1 MQRMD
6 PAKRT
11 VFVERVVA
19 AGRTVGISVTPHAM
33 AETTATAAQ
42 AAAALGV
49 QVGQI
54 VKSLVFTVEGPRGV
68 RGVLALVSGAD
79 RVDLV
84 ALAAT
89 LNLADGE
96 LVRRATAD
104 EARAFTGFV
113 IGGIPPF
120 GHASSALGAS
130 STPGAPGAAGQALTL
145 LADRGLA
152 AWGEL
157 WAACGTHLDVFPI
170 SFADLLRASEAREV
184 GISEQ
189 RT

>member
-1 MQRMD
+1 MD
-6 PAKRT
+6 QAKRAA
-11 VFVERVVA
+11 FVERVVA
-19 AGRTVGISVTPHAM
+19 AGRAVGIIVTPHAM

-42 AAAALGV
+42 AAAALNV

-54 VKSLVFTVEGPRGV
+54 VKSLVFTVEGADGV

-79 RVDLV
+79 RVDLN
-84 ALAAT
+84 ALGTA
-89 LNLADGE
+89 LNLETGE
-96 LVRRATAD
+96 HVRRATAD

-113 IGGIPPF
+113 IGGIPPL
-120 GHASSALGAS
+120 GHDPL
-130 STPGAPGAAGQALTL
+130 PGAAPLTL

-170 SFADLLRASEAREV
+170 SYADLLRAAGAREV
-184 GISEQ
+184 AISESH
-189 RT
+189 RKSTR

>member
-1 MQRMD
+1 MD
-6 PAKRT
+6 QAKRT
-11 VFVERVVA
+11 AFVERVVA
-19 AGRTVGISVTPHAM
+19 AGRAVEISVTPHAM

-42 AAAALGV
+42 AAAALNV

-54 VKSLVFTVEGPRGV
+54 VKSLVFTVEGADGV

-79 RVDLV
+79 RVDLN
-84 ALAAT
+84 ALGAA
-89 LNLADGE
+89 LNLEASE
-96 LVRRATAD
+96 RVRRATAD

-113 IGGIPPF
+113 IGGIPPL
-120 GHASSALGAS
+120 GHDPL
-130 STPGAPGAAGQALTL
+130 PGAAPLTL

-170 SFADLLRASEAREV
+170 SYSDLLHAAGAREV
-184 GISEQ
+184 AISESH
-189 RT
+189 RELTT

>member
-1 MQRMD
+1 MD
-6 PAKRT
+6 QAKRAA
-11 VFVERVVA
+11 FVERVVA
-19 AGRTVGISVTPHAM
+19 AGRAVGIIVTPHAM

-42 AAAALGV
+42 AAAALNV

-54 VKSLVFTVEGPRGV
+54 VKSLVFTVEGADGV

-79 RVDLV
+79 RVDLN
-84 ALAAT
+84 ALGTA
-89 LNLADGE
+89 LNLETGE
-96 LVRRATAD
+96 HVRRATAD

-113 IGGIPPF
+113 IGGIPPL
-120 GHASSALGAS
+120 GHDPL
-130 STPGAPGAAGQALTL
+130 PGAAPLTL

-170 SFADLLRASEAREV
+170 SYSDLLRAAGAREV
-184 GISEQ
+184 AISESH
-189 RT
+189 RESTR

>member
-1 MQRMD
+1 MDQTQR
-6 PAKRT
+6 AA
-11 VFVERVVA
+11 FVERVVA
-19 AGRTVGISVTPHAM
+19 AGRAVGISVTPHAM

-42 AAAALGV
+42 AAAALNV

-54 VKSLVFTVEGPRGV
+54 VKSLVFTVEGEVGV

-79 RVDLV
+79 RVDLN
-84 ALAAT
+84 ALGTALKLET
-89 LNLADGE
+89 GE
-96 LVRRATAD
+96 HVRRATAD

-113 IGGIPPF
+113 IGGIPPI
-120 GHASSALGAS
+120 GHEPL
-130 STPGAPGAAGQALTL
+130 PGTAPLTL

-170 SFADLLRASEAREV
+170 SYSDLLRAAGAREV
-184 GISEQ
+184 AISESH
-189 RT
+189 RESTR